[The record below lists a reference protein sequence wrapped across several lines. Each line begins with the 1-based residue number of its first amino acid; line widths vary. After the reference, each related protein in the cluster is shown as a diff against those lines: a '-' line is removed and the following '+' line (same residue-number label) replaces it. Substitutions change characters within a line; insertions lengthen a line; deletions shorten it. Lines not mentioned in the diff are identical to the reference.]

1 MLSLRCLVMGLRVC
15 LCRSWEIRSTKLHAG
30 GKPLTSRAH
39 RDAAGSPVMS
49 LSPTHHLPSR
59 SAHGNRG
66 MQGSDSAG
74 VQVESRP
81 KGQTH
86 KKKTKKRQSEV
97 VNLLAELPFLHTD
110 ISAEFSIKEQHQGKR
125 KRKGWENERKGDA
138 ADTDEQKRRP
148 NYFVAIPITNN
159 KVAAGVQAVQEGVVQ
174 RDPRLMPALIP
185 VATLHITMLV
195 AHLATEQVSNAV
207 SAMELCQKKLRT
219 LVPGPP
225 VVLPFEGIGDFKNE
239 VAFVKI
245 SDGHH
250 MSILNEIAE
259 TIHTCFEEK
268 GIAVADGKA
277 FKPHLTFMKL
287 SRASK
292 LRRQGIRKID
302 PSLYE
307 DSKEESFGGELLHR
321 LDLCAMLKKKQL
333 SGFYHCE
340 ATIALGDQPV
350 VKEEEVELA
359 ALSRRLVDTAVKRA
373 VLQLIHETRVL
384 PGGAEQIKQ
393 HPWPAGDQPDTPL
406 RQTEE

>member
-340 ATIALGDQPV
+340 ATIALGQEAGEG
-350 VKEEEVELA
+350 KVELKT
-359 ALSRRLVDTAVKRA
+359 LLESERRRVMEKLAEFKKFLTLPETVQKLKRA
-373 VLQLIHETRVL
+373 LASNVE
-384 PGGAEQIKQ
+384 
-393 HPWPAGDQPDTPL
+393 
-406 RQTEE
+406 